1 MRVFSHG
8 LSHLEALRS
17 SLAALRANK
26 FRSFLTAL
34 GLVIGNVS
42 VILVVT
48 ISLTSRDYILDAI
61 QRVGS
66 NLIIANYEAGNN
78 SATAT
83 TAADYVKTSDVE
95 AVRQQLGSRIVAATG
110 VMNSLDRMRVEGHEE
125 DIAILGSDQYYPVV
139 RNLELLSGRFFDA
152 GEVAM
157 RAHVALPT
165 EKLARRLFGSQ
176 SAAIGET
183 VKLHGLPFTIIGTF
197 KERVSTFGQSELTG
211 DNILIPITVL
221 KDFTQIERIDPLY
234 VEVRTQAGV
243 EQATK
248 IVQTILESRH
258 RAGAHYNVMNLNAIL
273 DTARDIANILDV
285 VLIIVSAIALVISG
299 IGIMNIM
306 LVTVTERTSE
316 IGVRMAV
323 GAARRDIFEQFLA
336 EAVLISLAGG
346 VAGILI
352 GVAIPLSVQF
362 FTDEFAI
369 PISPLSIAVAFTVSL
384 GVGLVFGLLPA
395 SRASRLNPTEALRYE

>member
-1 MRVFSHG
+1 MARF
-8 LSHLEALRS
+8 SHLEALRS
-17 SLAALRANK
+17 SVAALQANK

-34 GLVIGNVS
+34 GLVIGNAS

-83 TAADYVKTSDVE
+83 TAADYVKSSDVE

-110 VMNSLDRMRVEGHEE
+110 VMNNLDRMRVEGHEE

-139 RNLELLSGRFFDA
+139 RNLDLLSGRFFDA
-152 GEVAM
+152 SEVAM

-176 SAAIGET
+176 SAAIGQK

-197 KERVSTFGQSELTG
+197 KERVSTFGQSELSG

-234 VEVRTQAGV
+234 VEVRNQAGV

-248 IVQTILESRH
+248 IVQNVLESRH

-273 DTARDIANILDV
+273 DTARQIADILDV

-306 LVTVTERTSE
+306 LVTVTERTRE
-316 IGVRMAV
+316 IGLRMAV
-323 GAARRDIFEQFLA
+323 GAARRDILEQFLA
-336 EAVLISLAGG
+336 EAVLISMVGG
-346 VAGILI
+346 IAGILI
-352 GVAIPLSVQF
+352 GVAIPLSVRL
-362 FTDEFAI
+362 FTDDFAI
-369 PISPLSIAVAFTVSL
+369 PISPLSIAIAFTVSL
-384 GVGLVFGLLPA
+384 GVGLLFGILPA

>member
-34 GLVIGNVS
+34 GLVIGNAS

-176 SAAIGET
+176 SAAIGE
-183 VKLHGLPFTIIGTF
+183 G
-197 KERVSTFGQSELTG
+197 
-211 DNILIPITVL
+211 
-221 KDFTQIERIDPLY
+221 
-234 VEVRTQAGV
+234 
-243 EQATK
+243 
-248 IVQTILESRH
+248 
-258 RAGAHYNVMNLNAIL
+258 
-273 DTARDIANILDV
+273 
-285 VLIIVSAIALVISG
+285 
-299 IGIMNIM
+299 
-306 LVTVTERTSE
+306 
-316 IGVRMAV
+316 
-323 GAARRDIFEQFLA
+323 
-336 EAVLISLAGG
+336 SLA
-346 VAGILI
+346 
-352 GVAIPLSVQF
+352 
-362 FTDEFAI
+362 
-369 PISPLSIAVAFTVSL
+369 
-384 GVGLVFGLLPA
+384 
-395 SRASRLNPTEALRYE
+395 R